1 MTDPVSRDEYRD
13 LVRRVDAIDAA
24 GTRGV
29 GVLAV
34 QVAEVIKDMSDVR
47 TELKDHRRDHEAESR
62 ARVVARR
69 WTIGTVIALAAVIET
84 PLLYLVAHLH

>member
-1 MTDPVSRDEYRD
+1 MSEPVSREEFRD
-13 LVRRVDAIDAA
+13 LVRRIDGMDTG

-29 GVLAV
+29 GVLGV
-34 QVAEVIKDMSDVR
+34 QVAEVIKDVAEVR
-47 TELKDHRRDHEAESR
+47 AELRDHRQQHDEEAR

-69 WTIGTVIALAAVIET
+69 WQVGTIIALGAVIET